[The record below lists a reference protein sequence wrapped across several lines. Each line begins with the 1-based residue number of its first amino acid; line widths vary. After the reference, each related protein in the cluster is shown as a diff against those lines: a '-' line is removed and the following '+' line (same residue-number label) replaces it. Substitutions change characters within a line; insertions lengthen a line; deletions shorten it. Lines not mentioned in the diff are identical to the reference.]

1 MTFNRQPARQ
11 EGRGVSSGEGRLA
24 GSVKSLRRVGLRYV
38 DLRLDRLRCIIR
50 AWQLEALQI

>member
-11 EGRGVSSGEGRLA
+11 EGRVIVSGEGRFA

-38 DLRLDRLRCIIR
+38 DLCLDRLRCIIR
-50 AWQLEALQI
+50 A